1 MAQPSQSYAEIKSWF
16 RQIQLEDALLRSP
29 EREERFPARTQRR
42 DISDI
47 LEDVMPEGILPG
59 A

>member
-1 MAQPSQSYAEIKSWF
+1 MPQNSQGYLEIKSWF
-16 RQIQLEDALLRSP
+16 CQLQLEQPVPSFGEL
-29 EREERFPARTQRR
+29 EERFPSVRHGR

-47 LEDVMPEGILPG
+47 LEDLMPEGILPG

>member
-16 RQIQLEDALLRSP
+16 RQIQLEDALLPSP
-29 EREERFPARTQRR
+29 EREERFPSRTQRR

-47 LEDVMPEGILPG
+47 LEDLMPEGILPG